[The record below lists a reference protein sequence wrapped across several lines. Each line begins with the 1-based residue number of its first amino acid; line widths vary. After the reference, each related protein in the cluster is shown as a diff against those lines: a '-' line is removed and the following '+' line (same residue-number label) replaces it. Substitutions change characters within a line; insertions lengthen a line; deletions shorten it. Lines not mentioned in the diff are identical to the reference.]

1 MKQLYFLI
9 GMMCFIGTANAQV
22 VISQVYGGGGNSGAT
37 YTHDFIEL
45 FNRGTA
51 PVTLS
56 GYTLQYA
63 SATGTFS
70 ATNRQ
75 TLPNITI
82 QPGKYFLIQQAQGNG
97 GTTPLPSPDLIPTD
111 ADNNVILALSGTNG
125 KVVLASNNNLVTS
138 ATDSNVVDFV
148 GYGTANMYEGAAAVA
163 ALSNTTAAIRA
174 NEGCTDTN
182 SNSTDFAAAT
192 PAPRNSSS
200 PAHSC
205 GVAGTGDFTAATL
218 VLFPNPVKDGILHI
232 QSIQPGEMT
241 VVIYDMLGKAVLAET
256 TTGQVNI
263 SELNNGIYF
272 VNVTVNGKTEMKKLV
287 VQ

>member
-1 MKQLYFLI
+1 
-9 GMMCFIGTANAQV
+9 MMCYIGTANAQV

-75 TLPNITI
+75 TLPDITI

-97 GTTPLPSPDLIPTD
+97 GTTPLPSPDLIPTE
-111 ADNNVILALSGTNG
+111 ADNNVVLALSGTNG
-125 KVVLASNNNLVTS
+125 KVVLASNNTLVTS
-138 ATDSNVVDFV
+138 ATDANVVDFV

-200 PAHSC
+200 PAHNC
-205 GVAGTGDFTAATL
+205 GVAGTGDFTAAAV
-218 VLFPNPVKDGILHI
+218 VLFPNPAKSGTLHI
-232 QSIQPGEMT
+232 QSTQPGQMR
-241 VVIYDMLGKAVLAET
+241 VVIYNMLGKAVLAET
-256 TTGQVNI
+256 TTGHVNI
-263 SELNNGIYF
+263 SELNNGVYF
-272 VNVTVNGKTEMKKLV
+272 VNVTVNGKTETEKLV